1 MAITTLLLAFLVA
14 LPGGAKAWHFC
25 GSSGDVFAPNT
36 TYQSNLA
43 LLSAGLAKNASS
55 SPVLFAAGGVGD
67 PPDTAYGLALCRGDT
82 TNATA
87 CGACV
92 AAAFQDGQQL
102 CAYAREATVFYDPCY
117 LRFSGRNFLAADGD
131 NFAAYFSKVRNVT
144 APAEVFDAAVV
155 ALLNATADHAA
166 AASSP
171 RRFATGVE
179 AFRGWGV
186 RDIYALVQCTPDMSP
201 AGCRSCLAGIISW
214 VNDPDYFSGSPTG
227 RVLGVRCNYWYD
239 VHPFFPGSPLL
250 RLDAPAFDVAPPA
263 PSPAPVAADST
274 PPADR
279 AGRKR
284 TAVII
289 SASVACSIVF
299 VLIISGSVFICLKRR
314 KASKNQKTPIIPAPN
329 KIKRGNCAIFDL
341 PTLQIATDNFSDSNK
356 LGEGGFGTVYRGKLG
371 NGQKVAVKKLS
382 QAQYTRE
389 GLNQLHN
396 ELQLLAELQ
405 HKNFVRLLGFCSHQD
420 EMMLVY
426 EHIKN
431 GSLDI
436 FLFDTS
442 RGKTLNWEQRHNII
456 LGIAKGILYLHE
468 DSSIRI
474 IHRDLKANNILLDE
488 NMNPKIADFGLGR
501 LLGGGHTQTKTATV
515 VGTYGYMAPEY
526 VLFGKVSPKIDI
538 FSFGV
543 LVLEIVTGRRNSS
556 FDNTYNAVNLLTE
569 VWNCWTK
576 GTALQLAD
584 QSLDGYS
591 DSKVLRCI
599 HIGLLCVQESPVDRP
614 SISSVILMLTRR
626 RIKLQQP
633 RQPAFFFGGDFSSV
647 YQQQHRH
654 RNYMYDK
661 SGVIVED
668 KFSVNDVTNT
678 DPYPR

>member
-1 MAITTLLLAFLVA
+1 MAMHPCTTTLLLAFLAVA

-25 GSSGDVFAPNT
+25 GSSGDVFAPRS

-43 LLSAGLAKNASS
+43 LLSAGLAKNASA
-55 SPVLFAAGGVGD
+55 SPALFAAGGVGD
-67 PPDTAYGLALCRGDT
+67 PPDTVYGLALCRGDT
-82 TNATA
+82 TNAND

-92 AAAFQDGQQL
+92 AAGEL
-102 CAYAREATVFYDPCY
+102 SLPPT
-117 LRFSGRNFLAADGD
+117 GD

-155 ALLNATADHAA
+155 ALLNATADHA

-250 RLDAPAFDVAPPA
+250 RLDAPAFDVSPPA
-263 PSPAPVAADST
+263 PSPAPVAADT
-274 PPADR
+274 KPPADR
-279 AGRKR
+279 A
-284 TAVII
+284 
-289 SASVACSIVF
+289 
-299 VLIISGSVFICLKRR
+299 GSVFICLKRR
-314 KASKNQKTPIIPAPN
+314 KASKNQNTPIIPAPN

-341 PTLQIATDNFSDSNK
+341 PTLQIATDNFSNSNK

-442 RGKTLNWEQRHNII
+442 RAKTLNWEQRYNII

-526 VLFGKVSPKIDI
+526 ALFGKVSPKIDI

-543 LVLEIVTGRRNSS
+543 LVLEIVTGRRNSG
-556 FDNTYNAVNLLTE
+556 FDTTYNAVNLLTE

-599 HIGLLCVQESPVDRP
+599 HIGLLCVQESPIDRP